1 MIHQMKYLM
10 VQYILHAITTAPW
23 DSSIAKPVP
32 VLVHVFGDDGEEV
45 RGRVEHV
52 GDLDL
57 VSCTLRITLATQLH
71 SSVVTPAINVFCILA
86 DIAWA
91 LNGTAKLPTSIKQSF
106 FHCSHCSLD
115 FQVNIIYLVGHLAKV
130 AIPGSCV
137 F

>member
-71 SSVVTPAINVFCILA
+71 SSVVTLAINVFLYLGRHCM
-86 DIAWA
+86 
-91 LNGTAKLPTSIKQSF
+91 GTQWHSQTSDKYKAIF
-106 FHCSHCSLD
+106 FPL
-115 FQVNIIYLVGHLAKV
+115 
-130 AIPGSCV
+130 
-137 F
+137 